1 MYKIVVDCYIHDT
14 GHDIFS
20 CKEVYEDLNTAKRKL
35 VEAVLKDANL
45 YEKDSSCIIYDDLKF
60 ARTEGGKDHTEYWI
74 EKFNIK
80 ICKDKSELLSN
91 DELNKMIRERV
102 SENETCQIA
111 IIK

>member
-1 MYKIVVDCYIHDT
+1 MYKIVADCYIHGS
-14 GHDIFS
+14 GHDIFT

-35 VEAVLKDANL
+35 VEAVLKDTNL
-45 YEKDSSCIIYDDLKF
+45 DEKDSTCIIYDDLKF

-80 ICKDKSELLSN
+80 VCEDKSEPLSS
-91 DELNKMIRERV
+91 DDLNKMICEKE
-102 SENETCQIA
+102 SENKTCKIS